1 VLRNALELNHMR
13 PIASVAATQLKQAP
27 EFTALRLP
35 PANST
40 VRQLIDR
47 RESAAALKYAAIFT
61 DAGLPGDFLAQL
73 KDAAGAFNEGARA
86 MEALCRASTRACE
99 ERVSFIVTL

>member
-1 VLRNALELNHMR
+1 
-13 PIASVAATQLKQAP
+13 
-27 EFTALRLP
+27 
-35 PANST
+35 

-99 ERVSFIVTL
+99 ERVSFIVTLRVRKAAERRHSPHPPPSVAQAPQRVP